1 MVREQRA
8 VLCADDPW
16 LRPVTF
22 AAAAP
27 GPGVAEPERRQHVQ
41 CRGVRTVIRHDKT
54 YQRVV
59 RGILGVF
66 REHVEVAVVVK
77 HARVGQ
83 FKLRIVPAA
92 APVLLDEPLIGKL
105 GLRIFV
111 ERLAVRVRR
120 RRVEVEITFLD
131 VLAVVA
137 LRVGQA
143 KQALLQNRIATIP
156 QRQCEAEAAFAI
168 AQAEQTI
175 LAPAVGAAAGVV
187 VREILPARPVRR
199 VILAHGAPL
208 PFGEIRPPALPV
220 FSARAIFREPN
231 GFGG

>member
-1 MVREQRA
+1 M
-8 VLCADDPW
+8 
-16 LRPVTF
+16 
-22 AAAAP
+22 
-27 GPGVAEPERRQHVQ
+27 
-41 CRGVRTVIRHDKT
+41 IRHGKT
-54 YQRVV
+54 NQRVV

-83 FKLRIVPAA
+83 FKLRIVPAP

-143 KQALLQNRIATIP
+143 KQALLQNRIAPIP
-156 QRQCEAEAAFAI
+156 QRQREAETAFTI
-168 AQAEQTI
+168 AQAEQTV

-187 VREILPARPVRR
+187 VREIFPAGPLRR

-208 PFGEIRPPALPV
+208 PLGEVRAPALPV
-220 FSARAIFREPN
+220 FSPRSVLRYAK
-231 GFGG
+231 GFGGWCFGFRHE